1 MQAMDTLP
9 DPEKEQWDAI
19 VVGTGMGGSTFGYE
33 LARRGRRVLFLEKG
47 RFLHHQSESRRDAP
61 GGASSADARLRDG
74 LWPQLLRGRTGSR
87 EATFSAPWGCGTGG
101 STTIYG
107 AQLERFTAADFAPRR
122 HFAGVDD
129 ASLPERWPISYEDL
143 VPYYRVAESLY
154 RVRGTDDPLN
164 PDPNA
169 ALRQPPR
176 LSERDEMF
184 RESFRELGLHPY
196 QSHVGFDY
204 RLGCREC
211 MTFCPRGCK
220 SDAASICL
228 MPALTHHGAR
238 LLAECEVA
246 ELLVDGTRV
255 TAVVARWQGRDLR
268 LTARVVVLAAGAL
281 MTPTLL
287 FKSSSRVGAAGLANR
302 SGQVGRNLML
312 HTSDLVAIDPKTRY
326 AADGPVRGLALND
339 FYVGDDGKLGTL
351 QSLGMA
357 DVGPDVISGYLQYLA
372 TKDPRWWRTM
382 ARPLTPTI
390 AHLAP
395 RVLARAGIF
404 TTIVEDLPYAFNRV
418 IPDSRAPNGLRFEF
432 TYTRELRERNRRFRR
447 AIARALSPR
456 HRVTIITGTTNN
468 TNIGHMCGTCRFGD
482 NPETSVLDGSNRAHD
497 LDNLY
502 VVDAS
507 FFPSSGGTNPSLT
520 IAANALRV
528 ARILDERLP

>member
-1 MQAMDTLP
+1 
-9 DPEKEQWDAI
+9 
-19 VVGTGMGGSTFGYE
+19 
-33 LARRGRRVLFLEKG
+33 
-47 RFLHHQSESRRDAP
+47 
-61 GGASSADARLRDG
+61 
-74 LWPQLLRGRTGSR
+74 
-87 EATFSAPWGCGTGG
+87 
-101 STTIYG
+101 
-107 AQLERFTAADFAPRR
+107 
-122 HFAGVDD
+122 
-129 ASLPERWPISYEDL
+129 
-143 VPYYRVAESLY
+143 
-154 RVRGTDDPLN
+154 
-164 PDPNA
+164 
-169 ALRQPPR
+169 
-176 LSERDEMF
+176 
-184 RESFRELGLHPY
+184 
-196 QSHVGFDY
+196 
-204 RLGCREC
+204 
-211 MTFCPRGCK
+211 
-220 SDAASICL
+220 
-228 MPALTHHGAR
+228 
-238 LLAECEVA
+238 
-246 ELLVDGTRV
+246 
-255 TAVVARWQGRDLR
+255 
-268 LTARVVVLAAGAL
+268 

-372 TKDPRWWRTM
+372 SKDPRWWRTV

-390 AHLAP
+390 ARLAP

-447 AIARALSPR
+447 AIARTLSPR